1 MSSTHSTSQ
10 SLDQGTLNGTDIP
23 VPWWKIPSP
32 LWLLCLI
39 PLSAIAMVSTLAP
52 RIEIYTLLA
61 CKVHNPD
68 IFGQSNSLLSR
79 SVHNLLPQI
88 SVQDTQRCASDPVV
102 QAAVAKLIA
111 GGHSSLLIAGN
122 PIQEIEILHS
132 ITAST
137 GILGCLTGAWWGAF
151 SDRYGRTTVLTV
163 TVSGALVTDLNFI
176 LVTLF
181 TDKFPGGY
189 WFLIV
194 GPLIEGA
201 FGGMSSGSA
210 ASHAYIADTTT
221 EESRSRMFSL
231 SLGLLFTGVAIGPAI
246 SSLLIRS
253 TGQLLSVFFL
263 SACLHLTYA
272 LAVLFIVPESLT
284 KQKMQ
289 ASRKK
294 HQEQGREAPAKSV
307 ATYLKGLFRFLAP
320 LTVLAPSKS
329 TRTGGK
335 DWSLT
340 LIALG
345 YGLAFSITGSVS
357 YVLQYAASAYNWT
370 SEFLG
375 YYVALIGAIRA
386 VVLLVV
392 FPLAFK
398 YLRPKP
404 IIIELPLEPSEEEPL
419 LSGRDA
425 NASGPSTVLKE
436 VHPPSFDLNVARIC
450 IAIEV
455 IAYGGMSFSLG
466 ALPFTLFTMLGSLGG
481 HAESGRLF
489 GGLSVVQA
497 LCGQIISP
505 SLYGFVYINT
515 VEGFP
520 RAIFVVSVLSL
531 FLSSLWLCMVRLPK
545 EAAQYPQSSGV
556 ETSNLTAREEGTG
569 PSR

>member
-10 SLDQGTLNGTDIP
+10 SLDQGTLNGTGIP

-39 PLSAIAMVSTLAP
+39 PFSAIAMVSTLAP

-68 IFGQSNSLLSR
+68 VFNQSNSLLSR

-88 SVQDTQRCASDPVV
+88 SAQDTQRCASDPVV

-111 GGHSSLLIAGN
+111 AIA
-122 PIQEIEILHS
+122 
-132 ITAST
+132 ASA

-151 SDRYGRTTVLTV
+151 SDRYGRTTVLMV

-263 SACLHLTYA
+263 SACLHLAYA
-272 LAVLFIVPESLT
+272 LAVLFMVPESLT

-294 HQEQGREAPAKSV
+294 HQEQFREAPAKSV
-307 ATYLKGLFRFLAP
+307 ATYMKGLFRFLAP

-370 SEFLG
+370 SVFLG

-466 ALPFTLFTMLGSLGG
+466 ALPFTLFTMLGSLGVCFGPLLQSAALAIYTRQG

-515 VEGFP
+515 VEWFP

-531 FLSSLWLCMVRLPK
+531 FLSFLWLCMVRLPK
-545 EAAQYPQSSGV
+545 EAAQCPQSSGV